1 MSRAFINDTPVQI
14 SFLKQ
19 FGDLLV
25 DFHGQHDHQILLKA
39 ETHIGILD
47 IIAKSIDL
55 RDDYR
60 AELDKLKLLIFQYN
74 DSIRKEKSLKERA
87 DFIKFES
94 KEIEKI
100 APQVDEDLQINE
112 QLKIKEN
119 SELLH
124 QLTSQIYSLLYN
136 EENSVYN
143 QLQVTK
149 KTLNQLS
156 SIDST
161 FNQFLNDFSASI
173 INIQELSKYANEY
186 LSNIDFDPQSIE
198 NLRERYISLNGLIK
212 KYGSL
217 NSAIKRKIELIEEL
231 NLSENFDFEISEIK
245 KKILQQKQIV
255 SSIALKLSNLR
266 KQKAIEIEQNIIRN
280 LKELGIID
288 ANFKIQFSTEI
299 GNNEDINK
307 LNCWISDVCHT
318 LFDDGIDKVEF
329 YISTNK
335 GESPKPL
342 AVIASGGEISR
353 VMLAIKGIVGDSE
366 SLPIFIFDEI
376 DTGISGRIAQ
386 KVGIAMKKLSNYH
399 QIISITHLPQ
409 ICALADLNVYV
420 EKYEKE
426 GRTLI
431 SAKVLD
437 KNERLKE
444 TARLISGEII
454 TDSSLKSAK
463 ELMNVKY

>member
-1 MSRAFINDTPVQI
+1 
-14 SFLKQ
+14 
-19 FGDLLV
+19 
-25 DFHGQHDHQILLKA
+25 
-39 ETHIGILD
+39 
-47 IIAKSIDL
+47 
-55 RDDYR
+55 
-60 AELDKLKLLIFQYN
+60 
-74 DSIRKEKSLKERA
+74 
-87 DFIKFES
+87 
-94 KEIEKI
+94 
-100 APQVDEDLQINE
+100 
-112 QLKIKEN
+112 
-119 SELLH
+119 
-124 QLTSQIYSLLYN
+124 
-136 EENSVYN
+136 
-143 QLQVTK
+143 
-149 KTLNQLS
+149 
-156 SIDST
+156 
-161 FNQFLNDFSASI
+161 
-173 INIQELSKYANEY
+173 